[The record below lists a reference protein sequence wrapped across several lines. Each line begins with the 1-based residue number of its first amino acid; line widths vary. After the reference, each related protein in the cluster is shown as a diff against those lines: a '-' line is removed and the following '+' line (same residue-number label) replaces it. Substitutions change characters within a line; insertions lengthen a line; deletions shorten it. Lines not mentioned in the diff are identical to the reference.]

1 MEPESTKYRAV
12 IELLKRSVPEPEGME
27 AMTERIL
34 RKAVKP
40 AAVPSFTDR
49 LADVLFGW
57 AYVGW
62 VRRSLVAVSFAVM
75 AFFIFQQYVIIKKIN
90 SIDRQIVYTDGRFSQ
105 QPSGSVNAL
114 LMKGSALG
122 SNSAKASLSKKQLE
136 EAIKSLNEIEKK
148 YSDILKIIESDPVL
162 KEYIRKNLDDNSRK
176 KLNL

>member
-1 MEPESTKYRAV
+1 MEPESKKYRDV
-12 IELLKRSVPEPEGME
+12 IELLKRSVPGPEGME

-40 AAVPSFTDR
+40 AVVPSMADR
-49 LADVLFGW
+49 LADILFGW
-57 AYVGW
+57 AYIGW
-62 VRRSLVAVSFAVM
+62 VRRSLVTVSFAVM
-75 AFFIFQQYVIIKKIN
+75 GFFIFQQYVIIKKIN
-90 SIDRQIVYTDGRFSQ
+90 SIDRQIVYTGGRFSQ
-105 QPSGSVNAL
+105 QPSVSVNAL

-122 SNSAKASLSKKQLE
+122 NNSAKAALSKKQLD

-148 YSDILKIIESDPVL
+148 YSDILKIIESDTVL